1 MKARMRP
8 RAKRHAMRMLI
19 CTAMC
24 LFALSAMMVT
34 AYATDGEESTATTT
48 VTDLASESTNTVSDT
63 PTDTSKDA
71 DEPTDEPKDTD
82 TPTDT
87 SKDADEPTD
96 NSEDAADSTDT
107 TSAAGDGAQNS
118 VASAAP
124 ANAAAVSVQS
134 ASAAGEDNPAEPEPA
149 GEEVEAYAIPA
160 GSAYIHEISKEVKY
174 NNSVDNN
181 GNAINEAMK
190 DALTYLLDHAEAE
203 RVATIVVQD
212 GLYLGGVDLRD
223 EGENTGLAS
232 LITKLLGVE
241 DGNPANGELTIRVVA
256 HDAIVEDDQGN
267 IVAINAESQGN
278 VKLEGGINININEI
292 DGLNILFA
300 GLYLS
305 TRDTVSIRNAASV
318 KYYGTAQNDTINLS
332 VSNIAGSTDP
342 NENETHILVDSGGG
356 NDTVTVEVRRKP
368 TVSATVNVTQAEAD
382 LLSQVPSL
390 IDPGT
395 GFDDVLPYI
404 NALKEILVNGIGGS
418 QGDPATVGVNVVL
431 GDGEDVGSIK
441 LIDASDV
448 IMSLAD
454 KTDPNS
460 KYTFGFVV
468 DMGAANVM
476 INGGDGEDRLSVS
489 GGRDFSFA
497 QDFLKAAVDFV
508 TGELDGTTLPDSSV
522 TIQGGKGDDL
532 ITVDTTTPFAAW
544 GNTDIQ
550 VEDQAGF
557 DRLHLTGKLN
567 NSIDEDNRISVN
579 TVGTDGME
587 ITIEALAQITL
598 LDDLTDHKLHFDFTK
613 CFKIFFRV
621 IESLTDALLNKRTVA
636 VEDVKNGT
644 LRSFTNYVVTPESGK
659 NISFDLDSL
668 KVQTPKGGVLFS
680 NLILTD
686 DLSKPISGKLGIDR
700 LNAGG
705 LNLLVIGEQIDVFGP
720 ISAKNVILSAYG
732 EDEALAAIDTS
743 VVKDDLNPDNNI
755 DIELGL
761 YKANRD
767 IYIKIAE
774 NQQILADQ
782 VIDLNTQLILNKGF
796 IPGEDIL
803 SGLVGKDFNPVTLK
817 FGNADV
823 IIYGNL
829 FAGGCIHARSNV
841 DVTIDA
847 ENELLKVCV
856 PITLAVSSG
865 HSQVIVG
872 KTAHLVSGYCNSEG
886 GQREQ
891 AGILISANSVNDL
904 VAYTLGGSLKFSIS
918 LAVVEFETV
927 ARITD
932 SARIDAGGA
941 LKVLASSIV
950 DTTSYATGKP
960 SNVWN
965 VKPQSG
971 LFIAGNFV
979 FNTTTAVIDGSA
991 DASAQDDV
999 AVDAFSDVRATT
1011 VSLAI
1016 PYNDKSASEQMT
1028 PINRAEFMAKL
1039 LGGAGLTGKASEAI
1053 SGSNGVGKIFK
1064 DATASAGSADGSS
1077 SQFIGAL
1084 GIAYIDNAI
1093 LAKVDV
1099 TESISTPEALLV
1111 HATGRTVS
1119 DVRADGS
1126 LYRTPSFLSDNG
1138 PYKSLEDVPKNAIGA
1153 AVAIEV
1159 LMHSNEAS
1167 ISRGTVS
1174 AKELSVKAQTLD
1186 ASSEV
1191 VSKAG
1196 HTPEELMT
1204 KLGIGGAV
1212 SVHVANVYNSAVL
1225 SNGASYD
1232 INGGDV
1238 EVISTG
1244 SGRYT
1249 TVADASG
1256 KRTRKSIQVGPITV
1270 PLVPSFQMSPKS
1282 AGVGAGIAVEVI
1294 NIDAIARI
1302 EDGVTFGQTPI
1313 GSLKTEADYKANFY
1327 IQAAAGSTGGIS
1339 VTPVMALT
1347 VSSVNTKAVVGKL
1360 DGAVTELTG
1369 DVVVTANTEAVRKL
1383 ISDAKAV
1390 GSRAGVG
1397 AAVGLSILD
1406 DSALAELDRSVRG
1419 QSVEVAAQSI
1429 SRVSQNIYASAA
1441 GANPLSQVPVTNT
1454 PSGVTSDQFDD
1465 LVSGKDEPRDATGTP
1480 SMNRDSEAERINKNN
1495 AAALSNT
1502 AGHVN
1507 SMSGKNGSMTSGSVS
1522 GLASKMPSMI
1532 TTEGSVQVAA
1542 SIATNVHSNKA
1553 LASIADGLSI
1563 EATGDVRVTSLEDTD
1578 AVIYADS
1585 TACNSTVGVGA
1596 AAAVNYVEY
1605 ENKAYV
1611 GAKSIKADNLIIRAD
1626 VLEAANRRSVDEVMA
1641 ELLRYLADTNT
1652 GRDLLANA
1660 LCKKMGKDTLLEC
1673 FTIEGEA
1680 RKLLLDEYVK
1690 KYGENE
1696 QLSDDKKVEKMLLD
1710 IILSDLKG
1718 DPLGAVSSGA
1728 LALADSLVKD
1738 LAELFLDPSFL
1749 IEALLKDQTATSRLR
1764 QELEEKKMVATVSL
1778 DLLLEAAVTELT
1790 TKYGNPSELEKI
1802 GNRIST
1808 SAVSGTGAANVGV
1821 AGSLALTIL
1830 KADAQ
1835 AILSGLEAP
1844 DKQQDKVELTGILEM
1859 YAQSANKVYT
1869 TASSSAAD
1877 NGLPVKNKI
1886 GSQVSGKRVGVGA
1899 SFAMTEVDAKAEAI
1913 VGENRTVTAEEGSG
1927 ALSIESIVHNDIDT
1941 VSVAGQD
1948 PIGRQQSFTPVP
1960 TPGIGEPLPPNR
1972 TSTKDIA
1979 VDASVALNIVKN
1991 TVTSAVN
1998 QGACLTLSGGNII
2011 NTARVTTNDKGETVS
2026 EQANLY
2032 LRARQRGQTY
2042 ATSSGFGTAEAVAVG
2057 GSVAVNLST
2066 SDVSADLDGEGD
2078 IRGRIIVDAETLN
2091 EDESQAF
2098 AMTYGASLDRYFE
2111 KIRTVVGF
2119 ANVTDNPSTGGANAK
2134 VVEQLNSISST
2145 SYNKLSPGMANS
2157 PLMTMVLGAL
2167 GLNLPNAPTADN
2179 KTASNALENAGAAA
2193 QDLPRFNQN
2202 TVNIAAAVG
2211 VNVTAHKAKA
2221 RIGGSFTAQ
2230 SVDAK
2235 AENRANY
2242 RAYATGANIAT
2253 SDINPLVNANVISVG
2268 VAVSVN
2274 HNEADAMLDG
2284 KLTTTDGAAANAI
2297 LTQNL
2302 DGRFAGLLAAQSLA
2316 GAVGSKGKGV
2326 GLAFAVSVVKTFGKC
2341 SARILDNAEVT
2352 GGDVVVK
2359 AVEKSRIA
2367 VRAGGFN
2374 VGSST
2379 VCLGASF
2386 ALIYDE
2392 NQNLAKIGKN
2402 ATITAK
2408 SLEVRAEKQAVTAD
2422 DYQFPFD
2429 RKDLFTVSEGGAD
2442 GSPNEGLVH
2451 VNISDT
2457 GNKNSLEV
2465 NLKTEDVLGVV
2476 DMLNYLSSVNY
2487 YMESVAGT
2495 LSTPGPSS
2503 KASLPGAFSML
2514 FAKNETSAEID
2525 EGATIVLTDGK
2536 ATVEAKSG
2544 VNSRVIAGSLTA
2556 TNAVGVGVNIAG
2568 FDDRSSVNASV
2579 GMDSKITAREDI
2591 TVSAEAENEVLAV
2604 TVAAVFSEGIGSNA
2618 AAVGGTVDVILT
2630 GNNVNASVG
2639 ENTKLISKNGSVSI
2653 LAKNVSD
2660 LILVST
2666 SMNAAGNGPAVG
2678 GTFAAAVSGNKTYAK
2693 VGKNAELSAAKDVT
2707 IRAESEENMLNVL
2720 ASASAAVTG
2729 KPGAAGVIGVLVSES
2744 FTEASVGDNAVI
2756 EARSGAVNVLAQGDV
2771 KQIVTMDALTFS
2783 GSSAA
2788 ADAAVNV
2795 GVFEQTVAARVG
2807 TGTTLTAGG
2816 NVNVMAG
2823 GRNQIV
2829 LVTFGGT
2836 LSSNSP
2842 TIAGTIPVVISQSEF
2857 ITEIGNNSVISA
2869 GDSIAVAS
2877 DARFDI
2883 FNAAGNLSMSIA
2895 GSVSVGATV
2904 STVVVQNQ
2912 VLATIGSNV
2921 TLRARAAVVNGG
2933 VELPNR
2939 SGKRSEKRRGVVISA
2954 NAYTQLVMASVSGSV
2969 AGGNVSV
2976 SGVVNTLVFKNT
2988 VKATVGEN
2996 GIIEAGF
3003 SGEDAQ
3009 EPSGDDAEAAIESSD
3024 ETHIYNLAGEI
3035 SVSGTAGVGT
3045 TVVTMVYDKTME
3057 ASVGAGGKLR
3067 ASGSVRAAA
3076 ESFDDVYL
3084 LALNFVG
3091 SGTAAVG
3098 VGTSA
3103 LVFENDLFASLGGSV
3118 TAGGNVLPVFK
3129 PTHPS

>member
-1 MKARMRP
+1 
-8 RAKRHAMRMLI
+8 
-19 CTAMC
+19 
-24 LFALSAMMVT
+24 
-34 AYATDGEESTATTT
+34 
-48 VTDLASESTNTVSDT
+48 
-63 PTDTSKDA
+63 
-71 DEPTDEPKDTD
+71 
-82 TPTDT
+82 
-87 SKDADEPTD
+87 
-96 NSEDAADSTDT
+96 
-107 TSAAGDGAQNS
+107 
-118 VASAAP
+118 
-124 ANAAAVSVQS
+124 
-134 ASAAGEDNPAEPEPA
+134 
-149 GEEVEAYAIPA
+149 
-160 GSAYIHEISKEVKY
+160 
-174 NNSVDNN
+174 
-181 GNAINEAMK
+181 
-190 DALTYLLDHAEAE
+190 
-203 RVATIVVQD
+203 
-212 GLYLGGVDLRD
+212 
-223 EGENTGLAS
+223 
-232 LITKLLGVE
+232 
-241 DGNPANGELTIRVVA
+241 
-256 HDAIVEDDQGN
+256 
-267 IVAINAESQGN
+267 
-278 VKLEGGINININEI
+278 
-292 DGLNILFA
+292 
-300 GLYLS
+300 
-305 TRDTVSIRNAASV
+305 
-318 KYYGTAQNDTINLS
+318 
-332 VSNIAGSTDP
+332 
-342 NENETHILVDSGGG
+342 
-356 NDTVTVEVRRKP
+356 
-368 TVSATVNVTQAEAD
+368 
-382 LLSQVPSL
+382 
-390 IDPGT
+390 
-395 GFDDVLPYI
+395 
-404 NALKEILVNGIGGS
+404 
-418 QGDPATVGVNVVL
+418 
-431 GDGEDVGSIK
+431 
-441 LIDASDV
+441 
-448 IMSLAD
+448 
-454 KTDPNS
+454 
-460 KYTFGFVV
+460 
-468 DMGAANVM
+468 
-476 INGGDGEDRLSVS
+476 
-489 GGRDFSFA
+489 
-497 QDFLKAAVDFV
+497 
-508 TGELDGTTLPDSSV
+508 
-522 TIQGGKGDDL
+522 
-532 ITVDTTTPFAAW
+532 
-544 GNTDIQ
+544 
-550 VEDQAGF
+550 
-557 DRLHLTGKLN
+557 
-567 NSIDEDNRISVN
+567 
-579 TVGTDGME
+579 
-587 ITIEALAQITL
+587 
-598 LDDLTDHKLHFDFTK
+598 
-613 CFKIFFRV
+613 
-621 IESLTDALLNKRTVA
+621 
-636 VEDVKNGT
+636 
-644 LRSFTNYVVTPESGK
+644 
-659 NISFDLDSL
+659 
-668 KVQTPKGGVLFS
+668 
-680 NLILTD
+680 
-686 DLSKPISGKLGIDR
+686 
-700 LNAGG
+700 
-705 LNLLVIGEQIDVFGP
+705 
-720 ISAKNVILSAYG
+720 
-732 EDEALAAIDTS
+732 
-743 VVKDDLNPDNNI
+743 
-755 DIELGL
+755 
-761 YKANRD
+761 
-767 IYIKIAE
+767 
-774 NQQILADQ
+774 
-782 VIDLNTQLILNKGF
+782 
-796 IPGEDIL
+796 
-803 SGLVGKDFNPVTLK
+803 
-817 FGNADV
+817 
-823 IIYGNL
+823 
-829 FAGGCIHARSNV
+829 
-841 DVTIDA
+841 
-847 ENELLKVCV
+847 
-856 PITLAVSSG
+856 
-865 HSQVIVG
+865 
-872 KTAHLVSGYCNSEG
+872 
-886 GQREQ
+886 
-891 AGILISANSVNDL
+891 
-904 VAYTLGGSLKFSIS
+904 
-918 LAVVEFETV
+918 
-927 ARITD
+927 
-932 SARIDAGGA
+932 
-941 LKVLASSIV
+941 
-950 DTTSYATGKP
+950 
-960 SNVWN
+960 
-965 VKPQSG
+965 
-971 LFIAGNFV
+971 
-979 FNTTTAVIDGSA
+979 
-991 DASAQDDV
+991 
-999 AVDAFSDVRATT
+999 
-1011 VSLAI
+1011 
-1016 PYNDKSASEQMT
+1016 
-1028 PINRAEFMAKL
+1028 
-1039 LGGAGLTGKASEAI
+1039 
-1053 SGSNGVGKIFK
+1053 
-1064 DATASAGSADGSS
+1064 
-1077 SQFIGAL
+1077 
-1084 GIAYIDNAI
+1084 
-1093 LAKVDV
+1093 
-1099 TESISTPEALLV
+1099 
-1111 HATGRTVS
+1111 
-1119 DVRADGS
+1119 
-1126 LYRTPSFLSDNG
+1126 
-1138 PYKSLEDVPKNAIGA
+1138 
-1153 AVAIEV
+1153 
-1159 LMHSNEAS
+1159 
-1167 ISRGTVS
+1167 
-1174 AKELSVKAQTLD
+1174 
-1186 ASSEV
+1186 
-1191 VSKAG
+1191 
-1196 HTPEELMT
+1196 
-1204 KLGIGGAV
+1204 
-1212 SVHVANVYNSAVL
+1212 
-1225 SNGASYD
+1225 
-1232 INGGDV
+1232 
-1238 EVISTG
+1238 
-1244 SGRYT
+1244 
-1249 TVADASG
+1249 
-1256 KRTRKSIQVGPITV
+1256 
-1270 PLVPSFQMSPKS
+1270 
-1282 AGVGAGIAVEVI
+1282 
-1294 NIDAIARI
+1294 
-1302 EDGVTFGQTPI
+1302 
-1313 GSLKTEADYKANFY
+1313 
-1327 IQAAAGSTGGIS
+1327 
-1339 VTPVMALT
+1339 
-1347 VSSVNTKAVVGKL
+1347 
-1360 DGAVTELTG
+1360 
-1369 DVVVTANTEAVRKL
+1369 
-1383 ISDAKAV
+1383 
-1390 GSRAGVG
+1390 
-1397 AAVGLSILD
+1397 
-1406 DSALAELDRSVRG
+1406 
-1419 QSVEVAAQSI
+1419 
-1429 SRVSQNIYASAA
+1429 
-1441 GANPLSQVPVTNT
+1441 
-1454 PSGVTSDQFDD
+1454 
-1465 LVSGKDEPRDATGTP
+1465 
-1480 SMNRDSEAERINKNN
+1480 
-1495 AAALSNT
+1495 
-1502 AGHVN
+1502 
-1507 SMSGKNGSMTSGSVS
+1507 
-1522 GLASKMPSMI
+1522 
-1532 TTEGSVQVAA
+1532 
-1542 SIATNVHSNKA
+1542 
-1553 LASIADGLSI
+1553 
-1563 EATGDVRVTSLEDTD
+1563 
-1578 AVIYADS
+1578 
-1585 TACNSTVGVGA
+1585 
-1596 AAAVNYVEY
+1596 
-1605 ENKAYV
+1605 
-1611 GAKSIKADNLIIRAD
+1611 
-1626 VLEAANRRSVDEVMA
+1626 
-1641 ELLRYLADTNT
+1641 
-1652 GRDLLANA
+1652 
-1660 LCKKMGKDTLLEC
+1660 
-1673 FTIEGEA
+1673 
-1680 RKLLLDEYVK
+1680 
-1690 KYGENE
+1690 
-1696 QLSDDKKVEKMLLD
+1696 
-1710 IILSDLKG
+1710 
-1718 DPLGAVSSGA
+1718 
-1728 LALADSLVKD
+1728 
-1738 LAELFLDPSFL
+1738 
-1749 IEALLKDQTATSRLR
+1749 
-1764 QELEEKKMVATVSL
+1764 
-1778 DLLLEAAVTELT
+1778 
-1790 TKYGNPSELEKI
+1790 
-1802 GNRIST
+1802 
-1808 SAVSGTGAANVGV
+1808 
-1821 AGSLALTIL
+1821 
-1830 KADAQ
+1830 
-1835 AILSGLEAP
+1835 
-1844 DKQQDKVELTGILEM
+1844 
-1859 YAQSANKVYT
+1859 
-1869 TASSSAAD
+1869 
-1877 NGLPVKNKI
+1877 
-1886 GSQVSGKRVGVGA
+1886 
-1899 SFAMTEVDAKAEAI
+1899 MTEVDAKAEAI

-1948 PIGRQQSFTPVP
+1948 PIGRQQSFAPVP

-2042 ATSSGFGTAEAVAVG
+2042 ATSSGFGTGEAVAVG

-2230 SVDAK
+2230 SADAK

-2284 KLTTTDGAAANAI
+2284 KITTTDGVAANAI

-2367 VRAGGFN
+2367 VRAGGFD
-2374 VGSST
+2374 VGGST

-2503 KASLPGAFSML
+2503 KASLSGAFSML

-2568 FDDRSSVNASV
+2568 FDDRSRVNASV

-2660 LILVST
+2660 LILIST

-2678 GTFAAAVSGNKTYAK
+2678 GTFAAAVSGNETYAK

-3118 TAGGNVLPVFK
+3118 TAGGNVDVTAKSTTDLFNVAASFVGSGTAAVAPVAVVTWFDGSTVAEFGEDAVILAGGDVTLAADSMEFITSDASGVSASGTASVSGTVDIIISDQVTRAQAQKNVSITANNLDISAMDDSQILAVAVTGAFSGAAGVGVTAVVSVLHNTVTAGLIGGEAGKNDVSIDGSVNVLADAKRDVISYAASAAIGGGAGVGTTIMVTVAGGKLSQDSSDALSAGFNPDGFVNDAFSASGSYTESYRMDGLAGKLEGDLVKQSDIQLGDDNGSFDAESGYVSQDFNNDKAATDDNANRGEDFVVNEKQNADLAEAEAITAAQYK
-3129 PTHPS
+3129 PESAVTAVIGSGISITAGGHIHVLSNELVCSDMLAGSFAGGIAGVGTALAANVVYSNVIAGVDENTSLSAGEEIQIHAYSGTKEKLEGSDSDEK